1 MRRLSPIAGI
11 FFVFAI
17 VFGCHRQADLSA
29 YHGPPF
35 TVQADAQRVTL
46 ETVVHSGGYGLNFD
60 HAQVDDGRLNVY
72 LTLDAPAMDELVME
86 APQTLTKSF
95 SNRARGADEVR
106 RPPHSGAQ
114 LHLTRPRLFPAAQG
128 AAGGSHRG
136 VRRPA
141 GTGRLPGSATRQ
153 ARVWARF
160 VRKRPFSLF

>member
-106 RPPHSGAQ
+106 VW
-114 LHLTRPRLFPAAQG
+114 
-128 AAGGSHRG
+128 
-136 VRRPA
+136 VRITTSQQSDANAPYRV
-141 GTGRLPGSATRQ
+141 ATQ
-153 ARVWARF
+153 AIVE
-160 VRKRPFSLF
+160 SD